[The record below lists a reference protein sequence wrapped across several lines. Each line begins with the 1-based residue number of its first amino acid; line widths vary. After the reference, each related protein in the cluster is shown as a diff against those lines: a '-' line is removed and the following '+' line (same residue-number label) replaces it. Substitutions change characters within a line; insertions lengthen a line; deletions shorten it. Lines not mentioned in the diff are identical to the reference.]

1 MKNPLMRS
9 HFSIRRTYEVDIQDK
24 PLCRDKT
31 VPSLKRETAVAE
43 INPDRKTLSENRGK
57 HILGEL
63 RRIPAISLLGQHVLR
78 KSPPIRVSKISDE
91 WYRSNKKWFF
101 CRDN

>member
-31 VPSLKRETAVAE
+31 VPSLKERPLSPKS
-43 INPDRKTLSENRGK
+43 IQIGPLNRKTLSENRGK
-57 HILGEL
+57 HILGE
-63 RRIPAISLLGQHVLR
+63 
-78 KSPPIRVSKISDE
+78 
-91 WYRSNKKWFF
+91 
-101 CRDN
+101 